1 MEAAGKT
8 SILYGGSVK
17 AENISQLLAC
27 PNIDGGLVG
36 GASLKPES
44 FLKLFV

>member
-1 MEAAGKT
+1 MQ
-8 SILYGGSVK
+8 ILYGGSVK
-17 AENISQLLAC
+17 PANFDQLLTQ

-44 FLKLFV
+44 FFELIKQAKNN